1 MWIERW
7 ILWAEGSWLC
17 DDLSAM
23 QWWLILGGTIGMA
36 KWFDGFD
43 IAGSGNWDFQKN
55 KKKWQ

>member
-43 IAGSGNWDFQKN
+43 IAGSENWDFK
-55 KKKWQ
+55 